1 MTTRVAVLAPE
12 EVEALIAGAVRRAV
26 AELRALEAPS
36 EPAGAS
42 GPLTVEQACTVAQ
55 CSPKTLWR
63 ACRSGAIE
71 GATKPPGLDGWRI
84 PREALQAWLGRGKVR
99 PARPPEV
106 HAEADRIA
114 ARIGRRG

>member
-12 EVEALIAGAVRRAV
+12 ELEALVAGAVRRAV
-26 AELRALEAPS
+26 AELKAEEGPRES
-36 EPAGAS
+36 AGAS
-42 GPLTVEQACTVAQ
+42 GPLTVEQACGIAQ
-55 CSPKTLWR
+55 CSSKTLRR

-71 GATKPPGLDGWRI
+71 GAAKPPGLDGWRI
-84 PREALQAWLGRGKVR
+84 PREALQAWLARGKVR

-106 HAEADRIA
+106 HAEADRIV